1 MIKIV
6 QHILG
11 RSLSIWGWQQQM
23 RKLESWHYLLYLI
36 GFVLELLRWKC
47 MLLLQFAICC
57 FTPLLHPLHSRSPD
71 MPLDLRW
78 VPRSCPVLPSATLPD
93 SFCSRVFPCS
103 FLVCFHCC
111 NCTFLPFSL
120 RPARAFLLLLLLC
133 RAVLNGSAA
142 SEIRIWTLLL
152 LITGC
157 KFFKGR
163 LCEWITKRTITDW
176 CCVLSLFLSD
186 FSFSTHQDCLH
197 FWDNHTNSIFW
208 SHCHTRYIPHVA
220 QCSFVLP

>member
-1 MIKIV
+1 MATADEKTW
-6 QHILG
+6 ILTLFTVFDRLCVG
-11 RSLSIWGWQQQM
+11 VTQLKM
-23 RKLESWHYLLYLI
+23 YALATVCNLLLY
-36 GFVLELLRWKC
+36 
-47 MLLLQFAICC
+47 
-57 FTPLLHPLHSRSPD
+57 TLLHPLHSRSLD

-78 VPRSCPVLPSATLPD
+78 VPRSGPVLPSATLPD

-103 FLVCFHCC
+103 FLVCVHCC
-111 NCTFLPFSL
+111 NCTFLPFGL
-120 RPARAFLLLLLLC
+120 RPARASLLLLLC
-133 RAVLNGSAA
+133 WGVLSGSPA
-142 SEIRIWTLLL
+142 SEIRIGTLLL

-208 SHCHTRYIPHVA
+208 SHCHTRYIPHAA
-220 QCSFVLP
+220 QCSFVLS

>member
-23 RKLESWHYLLYLI
+23 RKPESWHYLLYWI

-120 RPARAFLLLLLLC
+120 CPARAFLLLLLLC

-142 SEIRIWTLLL
+142 SRYAFE
-152 LITGC
+152 
-157 KFFKGR
+157 
-163 LCEWITKRTITDW
+163 LC
-176 CCVLSLFLSD
+176 CCLSLGVNS
-186 FSFSTHQDCLH
+186 SKADCVTELQKGLLQT
-197 FWDNHTNSIFW
+197 DVVS
-208 SHCHTRYIPHVA
+208 
-220 QCSFVLP
+220 